1 MREESSKFEQSLS
14 TPTLEVFSIAR
25 LVIFACPTD
34 IIVLVHSAAYIKG
47 PKLPRPI
54 VDCCRQPRLMGKIFA
69 YVCRL

>member
-34 IIVLVHSAAYIKG
+34 IIVLGHSAAYIKG

-54 VDCCRQPRLMGKIFA
+54 DGCRQPSLTGKIFA

>member
-54 VDCCRQPRLMGKIFA
+54 VD
-69 YVCRL
+69 